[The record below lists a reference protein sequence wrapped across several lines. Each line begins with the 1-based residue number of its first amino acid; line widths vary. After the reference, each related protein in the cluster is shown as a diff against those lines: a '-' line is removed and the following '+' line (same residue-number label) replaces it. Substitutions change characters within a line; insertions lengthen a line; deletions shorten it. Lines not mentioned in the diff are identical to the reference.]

1 MKGKWSSGKLVAL
14 ILGSMAAGMLL
25 LGTFCIS
32 VFLLLNDIGRE
43 SLQAKERE
51 SGEYRHQEE
60 RPESPSES
68 YRRYDEQEEEEKE
81 EEETEEE
88 WEESIY
94 YDFHNEIRDDLS
106 YQVRIEEL
114 GCYYGD
120 TDNVFVQVEYPVVWG
135 ADSEEL
141 DGINAALHREVD
153 EIKRYGE
160 SVADQLGWGESFDF
174 EAECI
179 VTYMDEETLSVVY
192 RENGYLNNEDFESY
206 VISVNIDMESKMAL
220 TNTQLLA
227 VDDAFSID
235 FRERCEKQNGEI
247 AFLENFSDQDIT
259 ELLTDMDSLIIFY
272 TPMGMEVG
280 FNYYYGWVTVTY
292 RDYQK
297 YRSHI

>member
-1 MKGKWSSGKLVAL
+1 MKGNWSSGKLTAL

-25 LGTFCIS
+25 LGSFCIS
-32 VFLLLNDIGRE
+32 VFWLLSDIGRE
-43 SLQAKERE
+43 SLQAEEQE
-51 SGEYRHQEE
+51 SRKYESQEE
-60 RPESPSES
+60 RPESPGAPH
-68 YRRYDEQEEEEKE
+68 RRHENAGEGEADEAGED
-81 EEETEEE
+81 
-88 WEESIY
+88 WEESLY
-94 YDFHNEIRDDLS
+94 YDFHDEMRDDLS
-106 YQVRIEEL
+106 YQVRMEDL
-114 GCYYGD
+114 SCYYGD
-120 TDNVFVQVEYPVVWG
+120 TNNVSVQVEYPVVKG
-135 ADSEEL
+135 MDADEL
-141 DGINAALHREVD
+141 DSINAALYREVD

-160 SVADQLGWGESFDF
+160 SVADQIGSEESFFF
-174 EAECI
+174 EADCL

-192 RENGYLNNEDFESY
+192 REEGYLNDEGYESY

-227 VDDAFSID
+227 IDDDFSID

-247 AFLENFSDQDIT
+247 AFLESFSDQDIT
-259 ELLTDMDSLIIFY
+259 ELLTDDGSLIVFY

>member
-1 MKGKWSSGKLVAL
+1 MKGNWSSGKLTAL

-25 LGTFCIS
+25 LGSFCIS
-32 VFLLLNDIGRE
+32 VFWLLNDIGRE

-51 SGEYRHQEE
+51 SREDERQEEQEE
-60 RPESPSES
+60 RSSDS
-68 YRRYDEQEEEEKE
+68 YRRYEEEEEEK
-81 EEETEEE
+81 TEED
-88 WEESIY
+88 WQESLY
-94 YDFHNEIRDDLS
+94 YDFHDEIRDDLS
-106 YQVRIEEL
+106 YHIRMEDL

-120 TDNVFVQVEYPVVWG
+120 NNNVSVQVEYPVVWG
-135 ADSEEL
+135 IDSDEL
-141 DGINAALHREVD
+141 ESINAALYREVD

-160 SVADQLGWGESFDF
+160 SVADQIGSEESFLF
-174 EAECI
+174 EADCL

-192 RENGYLNNEDFESY
+192 REEGYLNDEGYESY
-206 VISVNIDMESKMAL
+206 IISVNIDMESKMAL

-227 VDDAFSID
+227 IDDDFSID

-247 AFLENFSDQDIT
+247 AFLESFSDQDIT
-259 ELLTDMDSLIIFY
+259 ELLTDDGSLIVFY